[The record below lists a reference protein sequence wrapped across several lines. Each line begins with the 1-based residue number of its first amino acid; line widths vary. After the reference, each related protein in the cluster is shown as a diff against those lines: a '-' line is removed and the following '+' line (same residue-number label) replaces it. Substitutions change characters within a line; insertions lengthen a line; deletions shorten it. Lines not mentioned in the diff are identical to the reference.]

1 MGFPL
6 GSTSPYTL
14 ASIRR
19 TSIVDFNDTPAEAAF
34 RKEVRGFLDAH
45 APKRTDPTESAFPEG
60 REDGDAV
67 KVAKAWQATLF
78 DAGWACL
85 SWPKEFG
92 GRGAAPIERVIWS
105 QEVSRYVT
113 PDGFFVIG
121 QGMCGPTLMAYAT
134 DEQKR
139 HYLPAL
145 ARGDD
150 IWCQLFSEPVAG
162 SDLAGIKTRAD
173 RDGDD
178 WVLNGQKIWTSGAHY
193 SDFGI
198 IVTRTDPNVPKHK
211 GLTMFF
217 IDMKSP
223 GIEIRPIKQI
233 NGDRAFNE
241 VFFTN
246 VRVPDSQR
254 LGAVGSGWQVS
265 LVTLMNERLAVGGSL
280 ATSVD
285 PMLELAAA
293 MKIDGKPALQNEAVR
308 EKIASWYAQLAG
320 LKYTGFRMVSA
331 LSRGATP
338 GPEASISKVVV
349 ARMNQD
355 MANFAL
361 DLQSHGGVLD
371 SPKLS
376 AMHNQFQRQFMRSPA
391 NRIEGGSDEILRNII
406 AERVLGLPADIR
418 VDKDLPF
425 RDVPKN

>member
-1 MGFPL
+1 MAPL
-6 GSTSPYTL
+6 
-14 ASIRR
+14 RR
-19 TSIVDFNDTPAEAAF
+19 HPSDTAF
-34 RKEVRGFLDAH
+34 V
-45 APKRTDPTESAFPEG
+45 EG
-60 REDGDAV
+60 RDDGAAV
-67 KVAKAWQATLF
+67 AIAKQWQATLF

-85 SWPKEFG
+85 GWPKEYG

-121 QGMCGPTLMAYAT
+121 QGMCGPTLMAYAN

-162 SDLAGIKTRAD
+162 SDLAGIKTRAE
-173 RDGDD
+173 RVGDD

-223 GIEIRPIKQI
+223 GIDIRPIKQI

-241 VFFTN
+241 VFFTD

-254 LGAVGSGWQVS
+254 LGAVGAGWQVS

-280 ATSVD
+280 ATSVE
-285 PMLELAAA
+285 PLLELASTL
-293 MKIDGKPALQNEAVR
+293 KIDGKPALANPAVR
-308 EKIASWYAQLAG
+308 ERLAGWYAQLAG

-361 DLQSHGGVLD
+361 DLQSLGGVLD
-371 SPKLS
+371 SPKLT
-376 AMHNQFQRQFMRSPA
+376 AMQNQFQRQFMRSPA

-406 AERVLGLPADIR
+406 AERVLGLPPDIR

-425 RDVPKN
+425 SAVPKN

>member
-1 MGFPL
+1 
-6 GSTSPYTL
+6 
-14 ASIRR
+14 
-19 TSIVDFNDTPAEAAF
+19 VDFNDTPEEAEF
-34 RKEVRGFLDAH
+34 RRTVGSWLDAN
-45 APKRTDPTESAFPEG
+45 APLRKDPTDSAFPED
-60 REDGDAV
+60 RDDADAV
-67 KVAKAWQATLF
+67 AIAKAWQSKLY
-78 DAGWACL
+78 DAGWACMW
-85 SWPKEFG
+85 WPKEYG
-92 GRGAAPIERVIWS
+92 GRAASPIERVIWS
-105 QEVSRYVT
+105 QEVGRYVT

-121 QGMCGPTLMAYAT
+121 QGMCGPTLMGYAS

-139 HYLPAL
+139 ELLPPL
-145 ARGDD
+145 ARGDA

-162 SDLAGIKTRAD
+162 SDLAGIKTRAE
-173 RDGDD
+173 RRGDD

-193 SDFGI
+193 SDYGI
-198 IVTRTDPNVPKHK
+198 IITRTDPEVPKHK

-217 IDMKSP
+217 INMKSP

-241 VFFTN
+241 VFFTDVN
-246 VRVPDSQR
+246 VPDSQR
-254 LGAVGSGWQVS
+254 LGAVGQGWQVS

-280 ATSVD
+280 ATRVE
-285 PMLELAAA
+285 PLMELASAL
-293 MKIDGKPALQNEAVR
+293 KQGGKPALENQAVR
-308 EKIASWYAQLAG
+308 ERLASWYAQLAG

-331 LSRGATP
+331 LSRGQTP

-361 DLQSHGGVLD
+361 DLQAQGAILD

-406 AERVLGLPADIR
+406 AERVLGLPPDIR

-425 RDVPKN
+425 KNVPQN

>member
-1 MGFPL
+1 M
-6 GSTSPYTL
+6 
-14 ASIRR
+14 
-19 TSIVDFNDTPAEAAF
+19 DFNDTPTEAAF
-34 RKEVRGFLDAH
+34 RQQVRAFLDTAAPLRKH
-45 APKRTDPTESAFPEG
+45 ATDTPFIDG
-60 REDGDAV
+60 RDDAAA
-67 KVAKAWQATLF
+67 VAIAKKWQATLF

-85 SWPKEFG
+85 GWPKEFG
-92 GRGAAPIERVIWS
+92 GRGVAPIERVIWS

-162 SDLAGIKTRAD
+162 SDLAGIKTRAE
-173 RDGDD
+173 RSGDA
-178 WVLNGQKIWTSGAHY
+178 WVLNGQKIWTSGAHF

-198 IVTRTDPNVPKHK
+198 IVTRTDPSVPKHK

-241 VFFTN
+241 VFFTD

-254 LGAVGSGWQVS
+254 LGTVGAGWQVS

-285 PMLELAAA
+285 PLLELAAT
-293 MKIDGKPALQNEAVR
+293 MKIDGKPALTNKAVR
-308 EKIASWYAQLAG
+308 ERLAGWYAQLAG

-355 MANFAL
+355 MASFAL
-361 DLQSHGGVLD
+361 DLQSLGGVLD

-406 AERVLGLPADIR
+406 AERVLGLPPDIR

-425 RDVPKN
+425 SAVPKN

>member
-1 MGFPL
+1 M
-6 GSTSPYTL
+6 
-14 ASIRR
+14 
-19 TSIVDFNDTPAEAAF
+19 DFDDTPAEAEF
-34 RKEVRGFLDAH
+34 RKEVRAFLDAH
-45 APKRTDPTESAFPEG
+45 APLRTDPTESAFAAG
-60 REDGDAV
+60 REDGEAV
-67 KVAKAWQATLF
+67 AIAKEWQATLF
-78 DAGWACL
+78 DNGWACL

-92 GRGAAPIERVIWS
+92 GRGATPIERVIWS

-121 QGMCGPTLMAYAT
+121 QGMCGPTLMAYAN

-162 SDLAGIKTRAD
+162 SDLAGIKTRAE
-173 RDGDD
+173 RVGDD

-198 IVTRTDPNVPKHK
+198 IITRTDPNVPKHK

-241 VFFTN
+241 VFFTD
-246 VRVPDSQR
+246 VRVPDAQR
-254 LGAVGSGWQVS
+254 LGAVGQGWQVS

-280 ATSVD
+280 ATSID
-285 PMLELAAA
+285 PMLELAEL
-293 MKIDGKPALQNEAVR
+293 MKLDGKRAIDNPAVR
-308 EKIASWYAQLAG
+308 EKIATWYAQLTG

-355 MANFAL
+355 MASFAL
-361 DLQSHGGVLD
+361 DLQSQGGILD
-371 SPKLS
+371 SPALS

-418 VDKDLPF
+418 VDKDVPF
-425 RDVPKN
+425 KDVAKN

>member
-1 MGFPL
+1 M
-6 GSTSPYTL
+6 
-14 ASIRR
+14 
-19 TSIVDFNDTPAEAAF
+19 DFNDTPAEAAF
-34 RKEVRGFLDAH
+34 RQQVRVFLDAH
-45 APKRTDPTESAFPEG
+45 APRRKDPTESAFPEG
-60 REDGDAV
+60 RDDAAAV
-67 KVAKAWQATLF
+67 GTAKAWQAALF

-85 SWPKEFG
+85 GWPKEFG
-92 GRGAAPIERVIWS
+92 GRAATPIERVIWS
-105 QEVSRYVT
+105 QEVGRYVT

-134 DEQKR
+134 EEQKR
-139 HYLPAL
+139 HFLPPL

-162 SDLAGIKTRAD
+162 SDLAGIKTRAE

-178 WVLNGQKIWTSGAHY
+178 WVLNGQKIWTSGAHF

-223 GIEIRPIKQI
+223 GIDIRPIKQI

-241 VFFTN
+241 VFFTD

-254 LGAVGSGWQVS
+254 LGAVGQGWQVS

-280 ATSVD
+280 ATSVE
-285 PMLELAAA
+285 PLLELANT
-293 MKIDGKPALQNEAVR
+293 MKIDGKPAIENKAVR
-308 EKIASWYAQLAG
+308 ERLAGWYAQLAG

-361 DLQSHGGVLD
+361 DLQSLGGVLD

-406 AERVLGLPADIR
+406 AERVLGLPPDIR

-425 RDVPKN
+425 SAVPKN